1 MTEKTRNA
9 SCSCGQ
15 LRVTTL
21 GEPVRVSVCHC
32 FACQKRTGSL
42 FGAQARWPRGKVTIE
57 GQSTAWRRT
66 GDEGSTGEFHFCP
79 VCGTTVWYVAP
90 IEDGVAP
97 ELVAVTTGCFSDPDF
112 PKPHYTVY
120 DARRHRWL
128 KMPDDIESYD

>member
-1 MTEKTRNA
+1 MTEKIREA

-15 LRVTTL
+15 LRVTTV

-32 FACQKRTGSL
+32 LACQKRTGSL

-90 IEDGVAP
+90 VEEGVEP
-97 ELVAVTTGCFSDPDF
+97 ELIAVTTGAFADPDF
-112 PKPHYTVY
+112 PMPHYTVY

-128 KMPDDIESYD
+128 KMPEGIESYD